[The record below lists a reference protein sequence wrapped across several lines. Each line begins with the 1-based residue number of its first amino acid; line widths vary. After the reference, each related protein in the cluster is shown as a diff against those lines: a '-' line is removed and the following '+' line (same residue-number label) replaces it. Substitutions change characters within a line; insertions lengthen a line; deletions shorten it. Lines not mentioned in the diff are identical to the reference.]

1 MSSIAASADRYVA
14 VGRDGT
20 DPGWNGAIWTSSD
33 GVVWQRL
40 SLPSSFGGPIRGVIH
55 DRLGFIAWGSDGSP
69 PTRAAVWDSP
79 DGSVWERAPDIPSF
93 AMVDITGVARLGDR
107 LVAVGGD
114 ALQGGAGSFLAWTS
128 SDGRD
133 WRPVSVTGPV
143 DVSPNGLAATDRVL
157 VATTDDRTV
166 LRSTDGLDWQMVT
179 RPEASIGWMGDVV
192 GSGDGFVAV
201 GMGPQP
207 GQAGS
212 PPGPSR
218 AWSSSD
224 GLTWD
229 RAVSAP
235 QSLGLLG
242 LLVRHGNEYVAL
254 GWGTDREVA
263 WRSADGRTWT
273 SMSSVPDTAREG
285 LGQGCAGGPCPPT
298 MLLGLA
304 DGPRGP
310 IAVGGTQ
317 LTSGGDR
324 AVVWVLR

>member
-1 MSSIAASADRYVA
+1 
-14 VGRDGT
+14 
-20 DPGWNGAIWTSSD
+20 
-33 GVVWQRL
+33 
-40 SLPSSFGGPIRGVIH
+40 VIH
-55 DRLGFIAWGSDGSP
+55 DRLGFIAWGFDGSP
-69 PTRAAVWDSP
+69 PDRAAIWTSS
-79 DGSVWERAPDIPSF
+79 DGLVWERAPDIPSF
-93 AMVDITGVARLGDR
+93 AMVDITGVARLGER
-107 LVAVGGD
+107 LVAVGGGS
-114 ALQGGAGSFLAWTS
+114 LQDGAGSFRAWTS

-143 DVSPNGLAATDRVL
+143 VVGRNGLAATDSVL

-166 LRSTDGLDWQMVT
+166 LRSTDGLDWRMVT
-179 RPEASIGWMGDVV
+179 RPESSIGEMADVV

-201 GMGPQP
+201 GMSPQP

-212 PPGPSR
+212 PPVPSR
-218 AWSSSD
+218 AWFSSD

-235 QSLGLLG
+235 QSLGLLD

-285 LGQGCAGGPCPPT
+285 LGQGCTGGPCPPT
-298 MLLGLA
+298 VLLGLA

-310 IAVGGTQ
+310 IAVGATQ
-317 LTSGGDR
+317 AASGGNR